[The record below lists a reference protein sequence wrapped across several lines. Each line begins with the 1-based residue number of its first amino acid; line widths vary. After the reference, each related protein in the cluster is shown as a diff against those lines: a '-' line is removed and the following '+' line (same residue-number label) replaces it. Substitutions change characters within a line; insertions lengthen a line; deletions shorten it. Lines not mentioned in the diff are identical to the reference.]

1 MNQNQS
7 DPTERTRLSLRLDS
21 PKKTW
26 IFLLCGAVVAMGL
39 IFLISS
45 TRHLHV
51 AYYLL
56 QSPTLILWNLLPLL
70 AMILLLYFLTGR
82 AVFSVLLVNL
92 VWVLLAVSDKIKI
105 SMRQEP
111 LLPTDLTLVQ
121 EVLAILKTFP
131 ASQIFLILLGI
142 VLGLAVLV
150 FAFLRS
156 ANPRPS
162 LKTRL
167 IGVCVLLAAGFGLNT
182 AVYADTGLYD
192 GYPVIDNPYFQVNQY
207 NSRGLVYSFFH
218 QANIARI
225 HAPEGYSA
233 SVYDALEEETAST
246 DISKMPHIIMI
257 MGEAY
262 SDLSEN
268 SHISFEGYTDPMEN
282 FRALC
287 QKENAVSGH
296 IVAANFGG
304 GTSNTEYDALTGL
317 STRFLDTALP
327 SYNFIRHEID
337 ALPYR
342 LAQAGYD
349 TLSIHPGYA
358 WFYNRQNVYP
368 DLGFEECLFLEDSF
382 DLATQGLGGYV
393 NEEATMDMILKTFEE
408 HLDESDAPL
417 FSFTVT
423 IQNHGPYEGK
433 YGNLAQNFSTDV
445 ELTETETD
453 LLTQYFYGMTDAD
466 EQIGRL
472 VEYAES
478 SEEPIVLV
486 YFGDHLPG
494 FSNGTAFFDLLD
506 YPIDTNGTPEEQTA
520 IYETPFVIWAN
531 DSSNELCGF
540 SENIKSAAL
549 PENHIISANYLG
561 ALTAELIG
569 AEDLSPLISFDNQL
583 RKELPVLS
591 DMYSVDADGNY
602 LSELSA
608 EQQEKLELFIGWQYY
623 KLFDQLLPAS

>member
-1 MNQNQS
+1 
-7 DPTERTRLSLRLDS
+7 
-21 PKKTW
+21 
-26 IFLLCGAVVAMGL
+26 MGL

-45 TRHLHV
+45 TSRLHV
-51 AYYLL
+51 AYHLL

-70 AMILLLYFLTGR
+70 AMILLLYFLSGR
-82 AVFSVLLVNL
+82 ALFSVLLVNL

-121 EVLAILKTFP
+121 EVMAILKTFP
-131 ASQIFLILLGI
+131 TSQILLILLGI
-142 VLGLAVLV
+142 LCGLAVLV
-150 FAFLRS
+150 FAFARS
-156 ANPRPS
+156 SNPRPS

-167 IGVCVLLAAGFGLNT
+167 IGLCVLAAAGFGLNT

-225 HAPEGYSA
+225 QPPEGYSA
-233 SVYDALEEETAST
+233 SAYDALEAEESTAIDST
-246 DISKMPHIIMI
+246 RLPHVIMI

-268 SHISFEGYTDPMEN
+268 EHISFEGYTDPMEN

-296 IVAANFGG
+296 IVVANFGG

-368 DLGFEECLFLEDSF
+368 DMGFDECLFLENAF

-393 NEEATMDMILKTFEE
+393 NEEATMDMILDTFEE
-408 HLDESDAPL
+408 HLAESDAPL

-433 YGNLAQNFSTDV
+433 YGTLEPNFSTDV
-445 ELTETETD
+445 ELSDTETD
-453 LLTQYFYGMTDAD
+453 LLTQYFYGMADAD

-472 VEYAES
+472 VDYAQAS
-478 SEEPIVLV
+478 DEPVVLV

-506 YPIDTNGTPEEQTA
+506 YPMDTNGSPEEQTA
-520 IYETPFVIWAN
+520 VYETPFVIWAN
-531 DSSNELCGF
+531 DSAEELCGF
-540 SENIKSAAL
+540 SENAAAAAL
-549 PENHIISANYLG
+549 PENGLISASYLG
-561 ALTAELIG
+561 GLTAELIG
-569 AEDLSPLISFDNQL
+569 AKDLSPLFSFTNEL
-583 RKELPVLS
+583 RRELPVLS
-591 DMYSVDADGNY
+591 DMYSIDANGNY
-602 LSELSA
+602 MTELSA
-608 EQQEKLELFIGWQYY
+608 EQQEKLELLIGWQYY
-623 KLFDQLLPAS
+623 KLFDQSLPTSAKE

>member
-51 AYYLL
+51 AYGLL
-56 QSPTLILWNLLPLL
+56 ESPTLILWNLLPLL

-82 AVFSVLLVNL
+82 AGFSVLLVNL

-131 ASQIFLILLGI
+131 SYQLLLIVLGI
-142 VLGLAVLV
+142 FCGLAVLV

-167 IGVCVLLAAGFGLNT
+167 IGICVLLAAGFGLNT
-182 AVYADTGLYD
+182 AVYADKDLYD

-233 SVYDALEEETAST
+233 AVYDALEEETASA

-337 ALPYR
+337 TLPYR

-408 HLDESDAPL
+408 HLAESDAPL

-520 IYETPFVIWAN
+520 VYETPFVIWAN
-531 DSSNELCGF
+531 DSANELCGF
-540 SENIKSAAL
+540 SENIESAAL

-569 AEDLSPLISFDNQL
+569 VEDLSPLISFDNQL

-602 LSELSA
+602 LTELSA